1 MFNFFSQ
8 KTSKMKNII
17 LIAFLTIINYSIK
30 GQNKEVTVVINH
42 LYDDEVLNFDNT
54 YIVGDNIPIRF
65 DRIEYYIHLNSLIS
79 NQNIATDLIDKYI
92 LVNANQNNYNI
103 GEIELLDD
111 DLISLNFNIGVEY
124 NLNHADP
131 SLQDSSHPLAPQLPS
146 MHWGWAAGYRFAAL
160 EGMIDKNQDSI
171 METVFQYH
179 PVDDS
184 YYSDTITCNGIIENE
199 NNVTIFINANYNKL
213 IENIGTD
220 EGGVYHGIHEENGLL
235 MDNFSRNNV
244 FTVPENLN
252 LKETY
257 VSIAVFPN
265 PFSNTIQLNLNE
277 NSIVKVYNS
286 LGILVHES
294 KLDKGEQRI
303 DTESL
308 VSGIYILYI
317 QSKSGTENI
326 KLLKN

>member
-1 MFNFFSQ
+1 MKKILSLTFVILFNY
-8 KTSKMKNII
+8 I
-17 LIAFLTIINYSIK
+17 IK
-30 GQNKEVTVVINH
+30 GQNKEVAVVINH
-42 LYDDEVLNFDNT
+42 LYDGEVLNFDNT

-103 GEIELLDD
+103 GDIELLDD

-131 SLQDSSHPLAPQLPS
+131 SLQDSSHPLAPQFPS

-160 EGMIDKNQDSI
+160 EGMIDKNQDSV

-235 MDNFSRNNV
+235 MDNFSQNNV

-257 VSIAVFPN
+257 VSNTVFPN

-286 LGILVHES
+286 LGLLVDEF
-294 KLDKGEQRI
+294 KFDKGQQQI
-303 DTESL
+303 NTETL
-308 VSGIYILYI
+308 LNGIYILSI
-317 QSKSGTENI
+317 HSKSGTENI

>member
-1 MFNFFSQ
+1 MKKILSLTFVILFNF
-8 KTSKMKNII
+8 I
-17 LIAFLTIINYSIK
+17 IK
-30 GQNKEVTVVINH
+30 GQNKEVAVVINH
-42 LYDDEVLNFDNT
+42 LYDGEVLNFDNT

-103 GEIELLDD
+103 GDIELLDD

-131 SLQDSSHPLAPQLPS
+131 SLQDSSHPLAPQFPS

-160 EGMIDKNQDSI
+160 EGMIDKNQDSV

-199 NNVTIFINANYNKL
+199 NNVTIFINANYDRL

-235 MDNFSRNNV
+235 MDNFSQNNV

-286 LGILVHES
+286 LGLLVDEF
-294 KLDKGEQRI
+294 KFDKGQQQI
-303 DTESL
+303 NTETL
-308 VSGIYILYI
+308 LNGIYILSI
-317 QSKSGTENI
+317 HSKSGTENI

>member
-1 MFNFFSQ
+1 MKKILSLTFVILFNY
-8 KTSKMKNII
+8 I
-17 LIAFLTIINYSIK
+17 IK
-30 GQNKEVTVVINH
+30 GQNKEVAVVINH
-42 LYDDEVLNFDNT
+42 LYDGEVLNFDNT
-54 YIVGDNIPIRF
+54 YIIGDNIPIRF

-131 SLQDSSHPLAPQLPS
+131 SLQDSSHPLAPQFPS

-160 EGMIDKNQDSI
+160 EGMIDKNQDSV

-184 YYSDTITCNGIIENE
+184 YYSDTITSEGIIENE
-199 NNVTIFINANYNKL
+199 NNLTIFINANYDRL

-257 VSIAVFPN
+257 VSNSVFPN

-286 LGILVHES
+286 LGLLVDEF
-294 KLDKGEQRI
+294 KFDKGQQQI
-303 DTESL
+303 NTETL
-308 VSGIYILYI
+308 LNGIYILSI
-317 QSKSGTENI
+317 HSKSGTENI

>member
-1 MFNFFSQ
+1 MKKILSLTFVILFNY
-8 KTSKMKNII
+8 I
-17 LIAFLTIINYSIK
+17 IK
-30 GQNKEVTVVINH
+30 GQNKEVAVVINH
-42 LYDDEVLNFDNT
+42 LYDGEVLNFDNT

-65 DRIEYYIHLNSLIS
+65 DRIEYYIHLNSFIS
-79 NQNIATDLIDKYI
+79 NQNIATNLIDKYI

-103 GEIELLDD
+103 GDIELLDD

-131 SLQDSSHPLAPQLPS
+131 SLQDSSHPLAPQFPS
-146 MHWGWAAGYRFAAL
+146 MHWGWAAGYRFVAL
-160 EGMIDKNQDSI
+160 EGMIDKNQDSV

-184 YYSDTITCNGIIENE
+184 YYSDTITCDGIIENQ
-199 NNVTIFINANYNKL
+199 NNVTIFINANYDRL

-220 EGGVYHGIHEENGLL
+220 QGGVYHGIHEENGLL

-257 VSIAVFPN
+257 VSNTVFPN

-286 LGILVHES
+286 LGLLVDEF
-294 KLDKGEQRI
+294 KFDKGQQQVN
-303 DTESL
+303 TETL
-308 VSGIYILYI
+308 LNGIYILSI
-317 QSKSGTENI
+317 HSKSGTENI

>member
-1 MFNFFSQ
+1 MKKILTLTFVILFNY
-8 KTSKMKNII
+8 I
-17 LIAFLTIINYSIK
+17 IK
-30 GQNKEVTVVINH
+30 GQNKEVAVVINH
-42 LYDDEVLNFDNT
+42 LYDGEVLNFDNT

-103 GEIELLDD
+103 GDIELLDD

-131 SLQDSSHPLAPQLPS
+131 SLQDSSHPLAHQFPP
-146 MHWGWAAGYRFAAL
+146 MHWGWVAGYRFAAI
-160 EGMIDKNQDSI
+160 EGMIDKNQDSV

-184 YYSDTITCNGIIENE
+184 YYSDTITSDGIIENE
-199 NNVTIFINANYNKL
+199 NNVTIFINANYDRL

-244 FTVPENLN
+244 FTVPENLT

-257 VSIAVFPN
+257 VSNTVFPN

-286 LGILVHES
+286 LGLLVDEF
-294 KLDKGEQRI
+294 KFDKGQQQI
-303 DTESL
+303 NTKTL
-308 VSGIYILYI
+308 LNGIYILSI
-317 QSKSGTENI
+317 HSNSGTENI

>member
-1 MFNFFSQ
+1 MKKILSLTFVILFNY
-8 KTSKMKNII
+8 I
-17 LIAFLTIINYSIK
+17 IK
-30 GQNKEVTVVINH
+30 GQNKEVAVVINH
-42 LYDDEVLNFDNT
+42 LYDGEVLNFDNT

-103 GEIELLDD
+103 GDIELLDD

-131 SLQDSSHPLAPQLPS
+131 SLQDSSHPLAPQFPS

-160 EGMIDKNQDSI
+160 EGMIDKNQDSV

-184 YYSDTITCNGIIENE
+184 YYSDTITSEGIIENE
-199 NNVTIFINANYNKL
+199 NNLTIFINANYDRL

-257 VSIAVFPN
+257 VSNTVFPN
-265 PFSNTIQLNLNE
+265 PFSNKIQLNLNE

-286 LGILVHES
+286 LGLLVDEF
-294 KLDKGEQRI
+294 KFDKGQQQI
-303 DTESL
+303 NTETL
-308 VSGIYILYI
+308 LNGIYILSI
-317 QSKSGTENI
+317 HSKSGTENI

>member
-1 MFNFFSQ
+1 MKKILSLTFVILFNY
-8 KTSKMKNII
+8 I
-17 LIAFLTIINYSIK
+17 IK
-30 GQNKEVTVVINH
+30 GQNKEVAVVINH
-42 LYDDEVLNFDNT
+42 LYDGEVLNFDNT

-79 NQNIATDLIDKYI
+79 NQNIATDLINKYI

-103 GEIELLDD
+103 GDIELLDD

-131 SLQDSSHPLAPQLPS
+131 SLQDSSHPLAPQFPS

-160 EGMIDKNQDSI
+160 EGMIDKNQDSV

-184 YYSDTITCNGIIENE
+184 YYSDTITSEGIIENE
-199 NNVTIFINANYNKL
+199 NNLTIFINANYDRL

-257 VSIAVFPN
+257 VSNTVFPN

-286 LGILVHES
+286 LGLLVDEF
-294 KLDKGEQRI
+294 KFDKGQQQI
-303 DTESL
+303 NTETL
-308 VSGIYILYI
+308 LNGIYILSI
-317 QSKSGTENI
+317 HSKSGTENI

>member
-1 MFNFFSQ
+1 MKKILSLTFVILFNY
-8 KTSKMKNII
+8 I
-17 LIAFLTIINYSIK
+17 IK
-30 GQNKEVTVVINH
+30 GQNKEVAVVINH
-42 LYDDEVLNFDNT
+42 LYDGEVLNFDNT

-131 SLQDSSHPLAPQLPS
+131 SLQDSSHPLAPQFPS

-184 YYSDTITCNGIIENE
+184 YYSDTITCNGIIENQ
-199 NNVTIFINANYNKL
+199 NNVTIFINANYDRL
-213 IENIGTD
+213 IEDIGTD
-220 EGGVYHGIHEENGLL
+220 EGGVYHGIYEENGLL

>member
-1 MFNFFSQ
+1 MKKILSLTFVILFNY
-8 KTSKMKNII
+8 I
-17 LIAFLTIINYSIK
+17 IK
-30 GQNKEVTVVINH
+30 GQNKEIAVVINH
-42 LYDDEVLNFDNT
+42 LYDGEVLNFDNT

-65 DRIEYYIHLNSLIS
+65 DRIEYYIHLNSFIS
-79 NQNIATDLIDKYI
+79 DQNIATNLIDKYI

-131 SLQDSSHPLAPQLPS
+131 SLQDSSHPLAPQFPS

-160 EGMIDKNQDSI
+160 EGMIDKNQDSV

-257 VSIAVFPN
+257 VSNAVFPN

-286 LGILVHES
+286 LGLIIDEC
-294 KLDKGEQRI
+294 KFDKGQQQI
-303 DTESL
+303 NTETL
-308 VSGIYILYI
+308 LNGIYILSI

>member
-1 MFNFFSQ
+1 MKKILSLTFVILFNY
-8 KTSKMKNII
+8 I
-17 LIAFLTIINYSIK
+17 IK
-30 GQNKEVTVVINH
+30 GQNKEIAVVINH
-42 LYDDEVLNFDNT
+42 LYDGEVLNFDNT

-286 LGILVHES
+286 LGILVDES

>member
-1 MFNFFSQ
+1 MKKILSLTFFILFNY
-8 KTSKMKNII
+8 I
-17 LIAFLTIINYSIK
+17 IK
-30 GQNKEVTVVINH
+30 GQNKEVALVINH
-42 LYDDEVLNFDNT
+42 LYDGEVLNFDNT

-131 SLQDSSHPLAPQLPS
+131 SLQDSSHPLAPQFPS

-160 EGMIDKNQDSI
+160 EGMIDKNQDSV

-184 YYSDTITCNGIIENE
+184 YYSDTITSEGIIENE
-199 NNVTIFINANYNKL
+199 NNLTIFINANYDRL

-235 MDNFSRNNV
+235 MDNFSQNNV

-257 VSIAVFPN
+257 VSNAVFPN

-277 NSIVKVYNS
+277 NSIIKVYNS
-286 LGILVHES
+286 LGLLVDEF
-294 KLDKGEQRI
+294 KLDKGQQQINSE
-303 DTESL
+303 TL
-308 VSGIYILYI
+308 LNGIYILSI

>member
-1 MFNFFSQ
+1 MKKILSLTFVILFNY
-8 KTSKMKNII
+8 I
-17 LIAFLTIINYSIK
+17 IK
-30 GQNKEVTVVINH
+30 GQNKEVEVVINH
-42 LYDDEVLNFDNT
+42 LYDGEVLNFDNT

-103 GEIELLDD
+103 GDIELLDD

-131 SLQDSSHPLAPQLPS
+131 SLQDSSHPLAPQFPS

-160 EGMIDKNQDSI
+160 EGMIDKNQDSV

-184 YYSDTITCNGIIENE
+184 YYSDTITSEGIIENE
-199 NNVTIFINANYNKL
+199 NNLTIFINANYDRL

-257 VSIAVFPN
+257 VSNTIFPN

-286 LGILVHES
+286 LGLLVDEF
-294 KLDKGEQRI
+294 KFDKGQQQI
-303 DTESL
+303 NTETL
-308 VSGIYILYI
+308 LNGIYILSI
-317 QSKSGTENI
+317 HSKSGTENI

>member
-1 MFNFFSQ
+1 
-8 KTSKMKNII
+8 
-17 LIAFLTIINYSIK
+17 
-30 GQNKEVTVVINH
+30 
-42 LYDDEVLNFDNT
+42 
-54 YIVGDNIPIRF
+54 
-65 DRIEYYIHLNSLIS
+65 
-79 NQNIATDLIDKYI
+79 
-92 LVNANQNNYNI
+92 
-103 GEIELLDD
+103 
-111 DLISLNFNIGVEY
+111 
-124 NLNHADP
+124 
-131 SLQDSSHPLAPQLPS
+131 
-146 MHWGWAAGYRFAAL
+146 
-160 EGMIDKNQDSI
+160 

-184 YYSDTITCNGIIENE
+184 YYSDTITSDGIIENQ
-199 NNVTIFINANYNKL
+199 NNVTIFINANYDRL

-235 MDNFSRNNV
+235 MDNFSQNNV

-257 VSIAVFPN
+257 VSNAVFPN

-286 LGILVHES
+286 LGLLVDEF
-294 KLDKGEQRI
+294 KFDKGQQQI
-303 DTESL
+303 NTQTL
-308 VSGIYILYI
+308 LNGIYILSI

>member
-1 MFNFFSQ
+1 
-8 KTSKMKNII
+8 MKKII
-17 LIAFLTIINYSIK
+17 LLTFLTIINYSIK
-30 GQNKEVTVVINH
+30 GQNKEIVVEMNH
-42 LYDDEVLNFDNT
+42 LYNNELLNFDST
-54 YIVGDNIPIRF
+54 FIVGNNIPIRF

-92 LVNANQNNYNI
+92 LVNANHNNYNI

-146 MHWGWAAGYRFAAL
+146 MHWGWAAGYRFAAI
-160 EGMIDKNQDSI
+160 EGMIDKNQDSV

-199 NNVTIFINANYNKL
+199 NNVTIFINANYDRL

-257 VSIAVFPN
+257 VSNAVFPN
-265 PFSNTIQLNLNE
+265 PFLNTIQLNLNE
-277 NSIVKVYNS
+277 NSIIKVYNS
-286 LGILVHES
+286 LGLLVDEF
-294 KLDKGEQRI
+294 KFDKGQQQI
-303 DTESL
+303 NTENL
-308 VSGIYILYI
+308 PDGIYILSI
-317 QSKSGTENI
+317 QSKSGNEYI

>member
-1 MFNFFSQ
+1 MKKILSLTFVILFNY
-8 KTSKMKNII
+8 I
-17 LIAFLTIINYSIK
+17 IK
-30 GQNKEVTVVINH
+30 GQNKEVAVVINH
-42 LYDDEVLNFDNT
+42 LYDGEVLNFDNT

-103 GEIELLDD
+103 GDIELLDD

-131 SLQDSSHPLAPQLPS
+131 SIQDSSHPLAPQFPS

-160 EGMIDKNQDSI
+160 EGMIDKNQDSV

-184 YYSDTITCNGIIENE
+184 YYSDTITSEGIIENE
-199 NNVTIFINANYNKL
+199 NNLTIFINANYDRL

-257 VSIAVFPN
+257 VSNTVFPN
-265 PFSNTIQLNLNE
+265 PFLNTIQLNLNE

-286 LGILVHES
+286 LGLLVDEF
-294 KLDKGEQRI
+294 KFDKGQQQI
-303 DTESL
+303 NTETL
-308 VSGIYILYI
+308 LNGIYILSI
-317 QSKSGTENI
+317 HSKSGTENI

>member
-1 MFNFFSQ
+1 MKKILSLTFVILFNY
-8 KTSKMKNII
+8 I
-17 LIAFLTIINYSIK
+17 IK
-30 GQNKEVTVVINH
+30 GQNKEVAVVINH
-42 LYDDEVLNFDNT
+42 LYDGEVLNFDNT

-131 SLQDSSHPLAPQLPS
+131 SLQDSSHPLAPQFPS

-160 EGMIDKNQDSI
+160 EGMIDKNQDSV

-184 YYSDTITCNGIIENE
+184 YYSDTITSEGIIENE
-199 NNVTIFINANYNKL
+199 NNLTIFINANYDRL

-257 VSIAVFPN
+257 VSNTVFPN

-286 LGILVHES
+286 LGLLVDEF
-294 KLDKGEQRI
+294 KFDKGQQQI
-303 DTESL
+303 NTETL
-308 VSGIYILYI
+308 LNGIYILSI
-317 QSKSGTENI
+317 QVNQVLRT
-326 KLLKN
+326 

>member
-1 MFNFFSQ
+1 MKKILSLTFVILFNY
-8 KTSKMKNII
+8 I
-17 LIAFLTIINYSIK
+17 IK
-30 GQNKEVTVVINH
+30 GQNKEVAVVINH
-42 LYDDEVLNFDNT
+42 LYDGEVLNFDNT

-131 SLQDSSHPLAPQLPS
+131 SLQDSSHPLAHQFPP
-146 MHWGWAAGYRFAAL
+146 MHWGWVAGYRFAAI

-184 YYSDTITCNGIIENE
+184 YYSDTITSDGIIENE
-199 NNVTIFINANYNKL
+199 NNVTIFINANYDRL

-257 VSIAVFPN
+257 VSNAVFPN

-286 LGILVHES
+286 LGLLVDEF
-294 KLDKGEQRI
+294 KFDKGQQQI
-303 DTESL
+303 ITETL
-308 VSGIYILYI
+308 INGVYILSI
-317 QSKSGTENI
+317 QSKSGAENI

>member
-1 MFNFFSQ
+1 MKKILSLTFVILFNY
-8 KTSKMKNII
+8 I
-17 LIAFLTIINYSIK
+17 IK
-30 GQNKEVTVVINH
+30 GQNKEVAVVINH
-42 LYDDEVLNFDNT
+42 LYDGEVLNFDNT
-54 YIVGDNIPIRF
+54 YIVGDSIPIRF

>member
-1 MFNFFSQ
+1 MKKILSLTFVILFNY
-8 KTSKMKNII
+8 I
-17 LIAFLTIINYSIK
+17 IK
-30 GQNKEVTVVINH
+30 GQNKEVEVVINH
-42 LYDDEVLNFDNT
+42 LYDGEVLNFDNT

-65 DRIEYYIHLNSLIS
+65 DRIEYYIHLNSIIS

-103 GEIELLDD
+103 GDIELLDD

-131 SLQDSSHPLAPQLPS
+131 SLQDSSHPLAPQFPS

-160 EGMIDKNQDSI
+160 EGMIDKNQDSV

-184 YYSDTITCNGIIENE
+184 YYSDTITSEGIIENE
-199 NNVTIFINANYNKL
+199 NNLTIFINANYDRL

-257 VSIAVFPN
+257 VSNTVFPN

-286 LGILVHES
+286 LGLLVDEF
-294 KLDKGEQRI
+294 KFDKGQQQI
-303 DTESL
+303 NTETL
-308 VSGIYILYI
+308 LNGIYILSI
-317 QSKSGTENI
+317 HSKSGTENI

>member
-1 MFNFFSQ
+1 MKKILSLTFVILFNY
-8 KTSKMKNII
+8 I
-17 LIAFLTIINYSIK
+17 IK
-30 GQNKEVTVVINH
+30 GQNKEVAVVINH
-42 LYDDEVLNFDNT
+42 LYDGEVLNFDNT

-131 SLQDSSHPLAPQLPS
+131 SLQDSSHPLAPQFPS

-160 EGMIDKNQDSI
+160 EGMIDKNQDSV

-184 YYSDTITCNGIIENE
+184 YYSDTITSEGIIENE
-199 NNVTIFINANYNKL
+199 NNLTIFINANYDRL
-213 IENIGTD
+213 IENIGT
-220 EGGVYHGIHEENGLL
+220 EQGGVYHGIHEENGLL
-235 MDNFSRNNV
+235 MDNFSQNNV

-257 VSIAVFPN
+257 VSNTVFPN

-286 LGILVHES
+286 LGLLVDEF
-294 KLDKGEQRI
+294 KFDKGQQQI
-303 DTESL
+303 NTETL
-308 VSGIYILYI
+308 LNGIYILSI
-317 QSKSGTENI
+317 HSKSGTENI

>member
-1 MFNFFSQ
+1 
-8 KTSKMKNII
+8 
-17 LIAFLTIINYSIK
+17 
-30 GQNKEVTVVINH
+30 
-42 LYDDEVLNFDNT
+42 
-54 YIVGDNIPIRF
+54 
-65 DRIEYYIHLNSLIS
+65 LNSLIS

-92 LVNANQNNYNI
+92 LVNPNQNSYNI

-111 DLISLNFNIGVEY
+111 GLISLNFNIGVEY

-131 SLQDSSHPLAPQLPS
+131 SLQDSSHPLAPQFPS

-184 YYSDTITCNGIIENE
+184 YYSDTITCDGIIENE
-199 NNVTIFINANYNKL
+199 NNVTIFINANYDRL

-252 LKETY
+252 LNETY
-257 VSIAVFPN
+257 VSNAVFPN

-286 LGILVHES
+286 LGILVDEY
-294 KLDKGEQRI
+294 KLDKGQQQI
-303 DTESL
+303 NTQTL
-308 VSGIYILYI
+308 LNGVYILSI

>member
-1 MFNFFSQ
+1 
-8 KTSKMKNII
+8 MKKII
-17 LIAFLTIINYSIK
+17 LLTFLTIINYSIK
-30 GQNKEVTVVINH
+30 GQNKEIVVEINH
-42 LYDDEVLNFDNT
+42 LYDGEILNFDST
-54 YIVGDNIPIRF
+54 YTVGNNIPIRF
-65 DRIEYYIHLNSLIS
+65 DRIEYYIHLNSIIS

-111 DLISLNFNIGVEY
+111 NLISLNFNIGVEN

-131 SLQDSSHPLAPQLPS
+131 SLQDPSHPLAPQFPS

-160 EGMIDKNQDSI
+160 EGMIDKNQDSV

-184 YYSDTITCNGIIENE
+184 YYSDTITSEGIIENE
-199 NNVTIFINANYNKL
+199 NNLTIFINANYDRL

-257 VSIAVFPN
+257 VSNAIFPN

-286 LGILVHES
+286 LGSLVDEF
-294 KLDKGEQRI
+294 KFDKGQQQI
-303 DTESL
+303 NTETFL
-308 VSGIYILYI
+308 NDIYILSI
-317 QSKSGTENI
+317 QSKSGNEYI

>member
-1 MFNFFSQ
+1 MKKNLLLTFVILFNF
-8 KTSKMKNII
+8 I
-17 LIAFLTIINYSIK
+17 IK
-30 GQNKEVTVVINH
+30 GQNKEIVVEINH
-42 LYDDEVLNFDNT
+42 LYDGEVLNFDST
-54 YIVGDNIPIRF
+54 YIVGNNIPIRF

-92 LVNANQNNYNI
+92 LVNANKNNYNI

-124 NLNHADP
+124 NLNYADP
-131 SLQDSSHPLAPQLPS
+131 SLQDSSHPLAPQFPS

-160 EGMIDKNQDSI
+160 EGMIDKNQDSV
-171 METVFQYH
+171 METLFQYH
-179 PVDDS
+179 PVDDR
-184 YYSDTITCNGIIENE
+184 YYTDTITCVGIIENE
-199 NNVTIFINANYNKL
+199 NNATIFINANYDRL

-235 MDNFSRNNV
+235 MDNFSQNNV

-252 LKETY
+252 INENY
-257 VSIAVFPN
+257 VSKNVFPN

-286 LGILVHES
+286 IGKLIDEY
-294 KLDKGEQRI
+294 KLDKGQQQI
-303 DTESL
+303 NTENL
-308 VSGIYILYI
+308 LNGIYILSI
-317 QSKSGTENI
+317 HSKSGTENI

>member
-1 MFNFFSQ
+1 MKKILSLTFVILFNY
-8 KTSKMKNII
+8 I
-17 LIAFLTIINYSIK
+17 IK
-30 GQNKEVTVVINH
+30 GQNKEVAVVINH
-42 LYDDEVLNFDNT
+42 LYDGEVLNFDNT

-103 GEIELLDD
+103 GDIELLDD

-131 SLQDSSHPLAPQLPS
+131 SLQDSSHPLAPQFPS

-160 EGMIDKNQDSI
+160 EGMIDKNQDSV

-184 YYSDTITCNGIIENE
+184 YYSDTITSEGIIENE
-199 NNVTIFINANYNKL
+199 NNLTIFINANYDRL

-257 VSIAVFPN
+257 VSNTVFPN

-286 LGILVHES
+286 LGLLVDEF
-294 KLDKGEQRI
+294 KFDKGQQQI
-303 DTESL
+303 NTETL
-308 VSGIYILYI
+308 LNDIYILSI
-317 QSKSGTENI
+317 QSKSGNEYI

>member
-1 MFNFFSQ
+1 MKKILSLTFVILFNY
-8 KTSKMKNII
+8 I
-17 LIAFLTIINYSIK
+17 IK
-30 GQNKEVTVVINH
+30 GQNKEVAVVINH
-42 LYDDEVLNFDNT
+42 LYDGEVLNFDNT

>member
-1 MFNFFSQ
+1 MKKILSLTFVILFNY
-8 KTSKMKNII
+8 I
-17 LIAFLTIINYSIK
+17 IK
-30 GQNKEVTVVINH
+30 GQNKEVAVVINH
-42 LYDDEVLNFDNT
+42 LYDGEVLNFDNT

-131 SLQDSSHPLAPQLPS
+131 SLQDSSHPLAPQFPS

-160 EGMIDKNQDSI
+160 EGMIDKNQDSV

-184 YYSDTITCNGIIENE
+184 YYSDTITSEGIIENE
-199 NNVTIFINANYNKL
+199 NNLTIFINANYDRL

-235 MDNFSRNNV
+235 MDNFSQNNV

-252 LKETY
+252 LKEI
-257 VSIAVFPN
+257 SISNTAFPN

-286 LGILVHES
+286 LGLLVDEF
-294 KLDKGEQRI
+294 KFDKGQQQI
-303 DTESL
+303 NTETL
-308 VSGIYILYI
+308 LNGIYILSI

>member
-1 MFNFFSQ
+1 MKKILSLTFVILFNY
-8 KTSKMKNII
+8 I
-17 LIAFLTIINYSIK
+17 IK
-30 GQNKEVTVVINH
+30 GQNKEVEVVINH
-42 LYDDEVLNFDNT
+42 LYDGEVLNFDNT

-103 GEIELLDD
+103 GDIELLDD

-131 SLQDSSHPLAPQLPS
+131 SLQDSSHPLAPQFPS

-160 EGMIDKNQDSI
+160 EGMIDKNQDSV

-184 YYSDTITCNGIIENE
+184 YYSDTITSEGIIENE
-199 NNVTIFINANYNKL
+199 NNLTIFINANYDRL

-257 VSIAVFPN
+257 VSNTVFPN

-286 LGILVHES
+286 LGLLVDEF
-294 KLDKGEQRI
+294 KFDKGQQQI
-303 DTESL
+303 NTETL
-308 VSGIYILYI
+308 LNGIYILSI
-317 QSKSGTENI
+317 HSKSGTENI

>member
-1 MFNFFSQ
+1 MKKILSLTFVILFNY
-8 KTSKMKNII
+8 I
-17 LIAFLTIINYSIK
+17 IK
-30 GQNKEVTVVINH
+30 GQNKEVAVVINH
-42 LYDDEVLNFDNT
+42 LYDGEVLNFDNT

-131 SLQDSSHPLAPQLPS
+131 SLQDSSHPLAPQFPS

-160 EGMIDKNQDSI
+160 EGMIDKNQDSV

-184 YYSDTITCNGIIENE
+184 YYSDTITSVGIIENE
-199 NNVTIFINANYNKL
+199 NNITIFINANYDRL

-257 VSIAVFPN
+257 VSNAVFPN

-286 LGILVHES
+286 LGLIIDEC
-294 KLDKGEQRI
+294 KFDKGQQQI
-303 DTESL
+303 NTETL
-308 VSGIYILYI
+308 LNGIYILSI

-326 KLLKN
+326 KLLKK

>member
-1 MFNFFSQ
+1 MKKILSLTFVILFNY
-8 KTSKMKNII
+8 I
-17 LIAFLTIINYSIK
+17 IK
-30 GQNKEVTVVINH
+30 GQNKEVAVVINH
-42 LYDDEVLNFDNT
+42 LYDGEVLNFDNT

-65 DRIEYYIHLNSLIS
+65 DRIEYYIHLNNLIS

-103 GEIELLDD
+103 GDIELLDD

-131 SLQDSSHPLAPQLPS
+131 SLQDSSHPLAPQFPS

-160 EGMIDKNQDSI
+160 EGMIDKNQDSV

-184 YYSDTITCNGIIENE
+184 YYSDTITCDGIIENE
-199 NNVTIFINANYNKL
+199 NNITIFINANYDRL
-213 IENIGTD
+213 IENIGID

-235 MDNFSRNNV
+235 MENFSRNNV

-252 LKETY
+252 LKEIND
-257 VSIAVFPN
+257 SNSAFPN

-286 LGILVHES
+286 LGLLVVEFNF
-294 KLDKGEQRI
+294 
-303 DTESL
+303 DTGQQQINTQTL
-308 VSGIYILYI
+308 LNGVYILSI
-317 QSKSGTENI
+317 QSKSGTEKI

>member
-1 MFNFFSQ
+1 
-8 KTSKMKNII
+8 MKNII

-30 GQNKEVTVVINH
+30 AQNKEIVVEINH
-42 LYDDEVLNFDNT
+42 LYDGEVLNFDST
-54 YIVGDNIPIRF
+54 YIVGNNIPIRF

-131 SLQDSSHPLAPQLPS
+131 SLQDSSHPLAPQFPS

-160 EGMIDKNQDSI
+160 EGMIDKNQDSV

-184 YYSDTITCNGIIENE
+184 YYSDTITCDGIIENQ
-199 NNVTIFINANYNKL
+199 NNVTIFINANYDRL
-213 IENIGTD
+213 IEDIGTD
-220 EGGVYHGIHEENGLL
+220 EGGVYHGIYEENGLL

-252 LKETY
+252 LNETY
-257 VSIAVFPN
+257 VSNAVFPN
-265 PFSNTIQLNLNE
+265 PFSNSIQLNLNE

-286 LGILVHES
+286 HGILVDEY
-294 KLDKGEQRI
+294 KLNKGEQRI
-303 DTESL
+303 NTETL
-308 VSGIYILYI
+308 VNGIYILSV
-317 QSKSGTENI
+317 QGKSCTENI
-326 KLLKN
+326 KLFKN

>member
-1 MFNFFSQ
+1 MKKILSLTFVILFNY
-8 KTSKMKNII
+8 T
-17 LIAFLTIINYSIK
+17 IK
-30 GQNKEVTVVINH
+30 GQNKEVAVVINH
-42 LYDDEVLNFDNT
+42 LYDGEVLNFDNT

-103 GEIELLDD
+103 GDIELLDD

-131 SLQDSSHPLAPQLPS
+131 SLQDSSHPLAPQFPS

-160 EGMIDKNQDSI
+160 EGMIDKNKDSV

-184 YYSDTITCNGIIENE
+184 YYSDTITSEGIIENE
-199 NNVTIFINANYNKL
+199 NNLTIFINANYDRL

-235 MDNFSRNNV
+235 MDNFSQNNV

-257 VSIAVFPN
+257 VSNTVFPN

-277 NSIVKVYNS
+277 NSIIKVYNS
-286 LGILVHES
+286 LGLLVDEF
-294 KLDKGEQRI
+294 KFDKGQQQVN
-303 DTESL
+303 TETL
-308 VSGIYILYI
+308 LNGIYILSI
-317 QSKSGTENI
+317 HSKSGTENI

>member
-1 MFNFFSQ
+1 MKKILSLTFVILFNY
-8 KTSKMKNII
+8 I
-17 LIAFLTIINYSIK
+17 IK
-30 GQNKEVTVVINH
+30 GQNKEVAVVINH
-42 LYDDEVLNFDNT
+42 LYDGEVLNFDNT

-131 SLQDSSHPLAPQLPS
+131 SLQDSSHPLAPQFPS

-199 NNVTIFINANYNKL
+199 NNVTIFINANYDRL

-235 MDNFSRNNV
+235 MDNFSQNNV

-257 VSIAVFPN
+257 VSNTVYPN

-286 LGILVHES
+286 LGLLVDEF
-294 KLDKGEQRI
+294 KFDKGQQQI
-303 DTESL
+303 NTETL
-308 VSGIYILYI
+308 LNGIYILSI
-317 QSKSGTENI
+317 HSKSGTENI